1 MESLLDI
8 LIDKVTSERLY
19 HKLYKDEEYLE
30 LHKELDKTIE
40 RFDSLELNLEQNLI
54 VDKMISA
61 YNAENAFYSEKAYQQ
76 GIYDCVQFL
85 KEINVL

>member
-8 LIDKVTSERLY
+8 LIDRVISERIY
-19 HKLYKDEEYLE
+19 HKLCKDEEYLE
-30 LHKELDKTIE
+30 LRKELDKSVKL
-40 RFDSLELNLEQNLI
+40 FDSLQLDSEQNLV

-61 YNAENAFYSEKAYQQ
+61 YNAESAFYCEQNYKQ
-76 GIYDCVQFL
+76 GIYDCVQLL